1 MNKLISAQEA
11 VSRIKDGD
19 RIMFGGFLGCGA
31 AETVIDALVEQ
42 KTEKLHGII
51 ICTDFPDKG
60 IGKLIGKNRLSSLQ
74 TSHIGTNPD
83 TQAQF
88 NAGTLSI
95 EFNPQGT
102 LMERVR
108 AAGSGI
114 GGFLTKTGVG
124 TMIEDDRIS
133 YELNGEKFLLET
145 PIQADYALIKA
156 AKADK
161 FGNLIFS
168 KTARNS
174 NPIMAMAAKVTIVEA
189 DEIVETGE
197 LDAECVVTSGVFVDY
212 IVQSGGK

>member
-1 MNKLISAQEA
+1 MNKLISAEEA
-11 VSRIKDGD
+11 VSRINDGD
-19 RIMFGGFLGCGA
+19 RIMFGGFLACGA
-31 AETVIDALVEQ
+31 AETIIDALVERGT
-42 KTEKLHGII
+42 KDLHGII
-51 ICTDFPDKG
+51 ICTDFPEKG
-60 IGKLIGKNRLSSLQ
+60 IGKLIGRKRLASLQ

-88 NAGTLSI
+88 NEGTLKI

-124 TMIEDDRIS
+124 TMIEDERIS
-133 YELNGEKFLLET
+133 YELNGEKFILET

-161 FGNLIFS
+161 FGNLVFS

-174 NPIMAMAAKVTIVEA
+174 NPIMATAAKVTIVEA
-189 DEIVETGE
+189 DEIVEVGE
-197 LDAECVVTSGVFVDY
+197 LDSECIVTSGVFVDY
-212 IVQSGGK
+212 IVKSGGK

>member
-11 VSRIKDGD
+11 VSHISNGD

-31 AETVIDALVEQ
+31 AETLINALVEQ
-42 KTEKLHGII
+42 KTENLHGVI

-60 IGKLIGKNRLSSLQ
+60 IGKLIRENQITSLQ

-83 TQAQF
+83 TQSQF
-88 NAGTLSI
+88 NAGTLNI

-108 AAGSGI
+108 SAGSGI

-124 TMIEDDRIS
+124 TLIEEDRIS
-133 YELNGEKFLLET
+133 YELNGEQFLLET
-145 PIQADYALIKA
+145 PIQADFALIKA
-156 AKADK
+156 TKADK
-161 FGNLIFS
+161 FGNLIYS

-212 IVQSGGK
+212 IVQSGDQ